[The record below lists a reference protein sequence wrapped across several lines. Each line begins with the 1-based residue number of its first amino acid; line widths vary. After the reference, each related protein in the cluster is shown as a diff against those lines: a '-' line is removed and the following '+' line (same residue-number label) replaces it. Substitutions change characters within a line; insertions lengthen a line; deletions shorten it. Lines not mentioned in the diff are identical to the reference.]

1 MKERKPASTMTGLPA
16 RRVNAPARRL
26 TPQVQ
31 ARLAP
36 QVQAPAIQTPV
47 PAVSVVVRGNA
58 ILTGVARLC
67 TMGRAHDQHM
77 TTAQKLLRLSMQVN
91 AQYRPPTQPSAAA
104 AVVPTVSVV
113 ILGNAIL
120 TGVAR
125 LCTMG
130 RAHDQHI
137 TTAHMLLRLSMQ
149 VNAQNQHQLQ
159 PLNQVHEPQRLQQR
173 LLHHLLRPRRARGT
187 AKP

>member
-67 TMGRAHDQHM
+67 TMGRAHDQH
-77 TTAQKLLRLSMQVN
+77 
-91 AQYRPPTQPSAAA
+91 
-104 AVVPTVSVV
+104 
-113 ILGNAIL
+113 
-120 TGVAR
+120 
-125 LCTMG
+125 
-130 RAHDQHI
+130 I

-149 VNAQNQHQLQ
+149 VNAQNQQQLQ
-159 PLNQVHEPQRLQQR
+159 PLNQHVPQRLQQR